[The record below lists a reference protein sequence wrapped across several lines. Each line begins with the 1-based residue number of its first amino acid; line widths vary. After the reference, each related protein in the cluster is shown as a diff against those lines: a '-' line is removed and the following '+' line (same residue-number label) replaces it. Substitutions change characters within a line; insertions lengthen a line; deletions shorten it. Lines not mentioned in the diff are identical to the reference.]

1 MLKTEKKEEKKRK
14 KINNSLQKE
23 EVNLISKNVKKEI
36 NKKHM
41 KIKIP
46 INYKKTKIHLLDEED
61 ELNISDDNLS
71 QYVSPK
77 IQHFESIKYSF

>member
-1 MLKTEKKEEKKRK
+1 MLKTEKKKKKEAEKKE
-14 KINNSLQKE
+14 NSLQKE
-23 EVNLISKNVKKEI
+23 EENLISKNVKKEI
-36 NKKHM
+36 NKKYM

-46 INYKKTKIHLLDEED
+46 INKKKKIHLLED
-61 ELNISDDNLS
+61 ELNISVGNLS

>member
-1 MLKTEKKEEKKRK
+1 MLKTEKKDEKKRK
-14 KINNSLQKE
+14 KRENSLHKE
-23 EVNLISKNVKKEI
+23 ELNLISKNVKKEI

-46 INYKKTKIHLLDEED
+46 IHYKKTKIQLLDEED
-61 ELNISDDNLS
+61 ELNISVDDLS
-71 QYVSPK
+71 QDISPK